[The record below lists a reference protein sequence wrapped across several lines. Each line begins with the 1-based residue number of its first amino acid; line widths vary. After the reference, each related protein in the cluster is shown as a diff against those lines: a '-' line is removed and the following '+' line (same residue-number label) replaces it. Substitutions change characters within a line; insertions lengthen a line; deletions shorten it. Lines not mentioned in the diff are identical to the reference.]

1 MPAISVSIR
10 TIVAFTLA
18 WMAVTSH
25 AHAQDDAS
33 RDDILS
39 DTTWMEFRQARY
51 TGEPILLHLK
61 TGQERAVI
69 WPEPIE
75 FRNDSQSLPGCAVV
89 INSDVVGFFPT
100 TDFKRTRIQFK
111 GLETGSIYELRVR
124 ATDNGMLEPLQISR

>member
-1 MPAISVSIR
+1 MPATPVFTR
-10 TIVAFTLA
+10 TIVALSFI
-18 WMAVTSH
+18 WMVSTSQ
-25 AHAQDDAS
+25 ACAQVDMS
-33 RDDILS
+33 RDEILS

-51 TGEPILLHLK
+51 TGKPILLHLK

-75 FRNDSQSLPGCAVV
+75 FRDDEQTLPGCAIV

-100 TDFKRTRIQFK
+100 TDFKRTRIQFR
-111 GLETGSIYELRVR
+111 GLETGNIYELRVR